1 MNPLPLK
8 RPEGC
13 AQRVT
18 SSIAEE
24 VLLGLTSSP
33 KTLPPRLFYD
43 ETGSRLFEQI
53 TGLPEYYLTRIE
65 RRILEQN
72 ASEIIRS
79 AGTPLTL
86 IELGAGTATKTEVV
100 IEALQ
105 KRQLQTVFYPI
116 DVSESALRVAE
127 EALESRFPALSVRPL
142 VGDYSAGL
150 AQLSGIA
157 GRKLVLYIGSSIGNY
172 EPREAGELLANIR
185 RSLSPGDA
193 LLLGTDMAP
202 SRTKPVTTLRAAY
215 NDPQGVTARFNLNM
229 LTRINRELGADF
241 DPAGFRH
248 KAIWNTQASRVEM
261 HLESLRE
268 QVVRI
273 ADLDIA
279 IRFDGNETIHTE
291 NSYKF
296 TNEMLGNVLA
306 DGGFLLER
314 SWTDDRRWFGVHLA
328 GVN

>member
-8 RPEGC
+8 QPE
-13 AQRVT
+13 ASRSAVST
-18 SSIAEE
+18 AAED
-24 VLLGLTSSP
+24 VLLGLTASP

-43 ETGSRLFEQI
+43 DAGSRLFEQI
-53 TGLPEYYLTRIE
+53 TGLQEYYLTRTE
-65 RRILEQN
+65 RSILEHN
-72 ASEIIRS
+72 ASEIMRS

-86 IELGAGTATKTEVV
+86 IELGAGTATKTEVL
-100 IEALQ
+100 IEALL
-105 KRQLQTVFYPI
+105 KRQMQAVFYPI

-127 EALESRFPALSVRPL
+127 EALEARFPALQVRPL

-150 AQLSGIA
+150 TQLSRIA

-172 EPREAGELLANIR
+172 EPREAGQLLSNIR

-202 SRTKPVTTLRAAY
+202 SKTKKVSTLLAAY
-215 NDPQGVTARFNLNM
+215 NDAQEVTPRFNLNM

-241 DPAGFRH
+241 DRSTFRH
-248 KAIWNTQASRVEM
+248 KAIWNAERSRMEM

-268 QVVRI
+268 QVIRI

-279 IRFDGNETIHTE
+279 IHFDRGETIHTE

-296 TNEMLGNVLA
+296 SNKMLRNVLA

-314 SWTDDRRWFGVHLA
+314 TWSDERKWFGVHLTR
-328 GVN
+328 VD